1 MKSWVG
7 IHLAT
12 KRKLVGTQWK
22 SGVVTLMLAQ
32 QNTVE
37 QDFAQHWW
45 LIDSTTRVVCVTC
58 LRVLCKSSIHFT
70 APRKLPTRRTP
81 VSNSSVTCA
90 SLCRHF
96 LIRGKETT
104 ADSTLRL
111 ISSKLQMR
119 WVDVLCLFFAYVRGL
134 ICSTSLPLLIE
145 SKAWRKHFA
154 VILTI
159 LVERGTTVVILDDVI
174 GVDRYLTLVHNK
186 Q

>member
-1 MKSWVG
+1 MS
-7 IHLAT
+7 H
-12 KRKLVGTQWK
+12 TQQRN
-22 SGVVTLMLAQ
+22 MLAQ

-90 SLCRHF
+90 RLCRHF

-119 WVDVLCLFFAYVRGL
+119 WVDVLCRYFAYAVWFVRRVFVDGL
-134 ICSTSLPLLIE
+134 RA
-145 SKAWRKHFA
+145 KFGWNFRRN
-154 VILTI
+154 ILTI
-159 LVERGTTVVILDDVI
+159 I
-174 GVDRYLTLVHNK
+174 GGKWAQWLSLMTSL
-186 Q
+186 